1 MLGLVRH
8 QLHVHPLGVVLVAVN
23 ALFVSAVAVGV
34 PWLVGGLVAN
44 LPAAAAGGPTGT
56 IGLEFGGLVAV
67 LAAQVVISGAQE
79 PVFQDLSLR
88 TEKDVLGR
96 LARLFVAPVRIE
108 HLEDPDFLDRAQRV
122 RSRLW
127 EINQGLMQGGM
138 AVTGV
143 LTLVGATLSVGAV
156 VGGPSALLLAGAALA
171 VAVVRAILMRRELD
185 QWVGAT
191 EHQRHADYAFGLATG
206 LAPKEV
212 RVFGLADWLGDR
224 YWQRMELSWK
234 PFWRKRIH
242 NSVWTLALDGG
253 RAAIAVGVLVHVVH
267 GALDGQFDVGAVATA
282 IPLVLLLAQAEIGGL
297 PLFVRGAA
305 VLADF
310 EETERLYGRPMPE
323 SPTPPDG
330 SAATRGGRAAYALGG
345 DRGGH
350 GRPPTVEL
358 HEVTFAYAG
367 RDVPVLD
374 GLSLRLEA
382 GENVGLVGVNG
393 AGKSTLIRLLTG
405 TLRPDRG
412 RVVVDG
418 VDLATMSDA
427 EVTRWQ
433 RRVAVLTQEFCRYPL
448 SARDN
453 VTLGAGRRWRES
465 DQADLDVT
473 AARSGAAAVIGDLTA
488 GWETVLDP
496 TYPGGQGVSGGQ
508 WQRIAL
514 ARATFGLTRG
524 AGMMVLDEPAA
535 ALDARSEA
543 HLVERQLGLASGI
556 TSLVVSHRFSVLRPI
571 PRIVVL
577 EGGRITEDGSHDEL
591 MVAGRTYAR
600 LFSLQSSRL
609 LAGEGR

>member
-8 QLHVHPLGVVLVAVN
+8 QFRVHPLGVVLVVVN
-23 ALFVSAVAVGV
+23 ALFVSGVSVGV
-34 PWLVGGLVAN
+34 PWLVGGLVAD
-44 LPAAAAGGPTGT
+44 LPAAAAGGPLGA

-67 LAAQVVISGAQE
+67 LAAQVVVSGTQE

-88 TEKDVLGR
+88 TERDVLAR
-96 LARLFVAPVRIE
+96 LTRLFVAPVRIQ
-108 HLEDPDFLDRAQRV
+108 HLEDPDFLDRAHRV

-127 EINQGLMQGGM
+127 EINQGLMQGGI
-138 AVTGV
+138 ALTGL
-143 LTLVGATLSVGAV
+143 LTVVGATVSVGAV
-156 VGGPSALLLAGAALA
+156 VGWPSALLLVAAALE
-171 VAVVRAILMRRELD
+171 VAVIRAVLMRRELD

-191 EHQRHADYAFGLATG
+191 EHQRHAEYAFGLATG

-212 RVFGLADWLGDR
+212 RVFGLADWLARR
-224 YWQRMELSWK
+224 YWDQMSLSWK

-242 NSVWTLALDGG
+242 NSVWTLVLDGI
-253 RAAIAVGVLVHVVH
+253 RAAIAVGVVVHVVRA
-267 GALDGQFDVGAVATA
+267 ALRGGLAVGSVATA

-305 VLADF
+305 ILADLR
-310 EETERLYGRPMPE
+310 ETERIYGRPMPE
-323 SPTPPDG
+323 SPTPPVD
-330 SAATRGGRAAYALGG
+330 SAVRTPGHTAYAPVAGG
-345 DRGGH
+345 TH
-350 GRPPTVEL
+350 GRPPTVTL
-358 HEVTFAYAG
+358 HDVTFTYAG

-374 GLSLRLEA
+374 GLSLRIGA

-405 TLRPDRG
+405 TVRPDTG
-412 RVVVDG
+412 RIEIDG

-448 SARDN
+448 TARDN
-453 VTLGAGRRWRES
+453 VTLGAGRLWAETDR
-465 DQADLDVT
+465 ADLDVT
-473 AARSGAAAVIGDLTA
+473 AARSGALDVVVGLGA
-488 GWETVLDP
+488 GWDTVLDA
-496 TYPGGQGVSGGQ
+496 TYPGGQDVSGGQ

-514 ARATFGLTRG
+514 ARAAFGLTRG

-543 HLVERQLGLASGI
+543 HLVERQLALTSGI

-577 EGGRITEDGSHDEL
+577 EGGRITEDGSHDDL
-591 MVAGRTYAR
+591 MAAGGTYAR

-609 LAGEGR
+609 FAGEGR

>member
-8 QLHVHPLGVVLVAVN
+8 QYRVHPLGVVLVGVN
-23 ALFVSAVAVGV
+23 ALLVSAVAVGV
-34 PWLVGGLVAN
+34 PWLVGGLVAD

-56 IGLEFGGLVAV
+56 IALEFGGLVAV

-96 LARLFVAPVRIE
+96 LGRLFVSPVRIE

-122 RSRLW
+122 RSRVW
-127 EINQGLMQGGM
+127 EVDQGLMQGGV

-143 LTLVGATLSVGAV
+143 LTLVGATISVGAA
-156 VGGPSALLLAGAALA
+156 VGWPSALLLVGAA
-171 VAVVRAILMRRELD
+171 VAVAVARALLMRRELD

-191 EHQRHADYAFGLATG
+191 EHQRHAEYAFGLATG

-212 RVFGLADWLGDR
+212 RVFGLADWLGAR
-224 YWQRMELSWK
+224 YWQRMGLSWR

-242 NSVWTLALDGG
+242 NSVWTLLLDGG
-253 RAAIAVGVLVHVVH
+253 RAAIAVGVVVHVVR
-267 GALDGQFDVGAVATA
+267 GALDGRFDVGAVATV

-305 VLADF
+305 VLADL
-310 EETERLYGRPMPE
+310 EETERLYGQPLPE
-323 SPTPPDG
+323 SPTATDG
-330 SAATRGGRAAYALGG
+330 SAVTRGGRTAYALRG
-345 DRGGH
+345 GGH

-358 HEVTFAYAG
+358 RDITFSYAG
-367 RDVPVLD
+367 RDVPVID
-374 GLSLRLEA
+374 GLSLHLDA

-412 RVVVDG
+412 CVVVDG

-427 EVTRWQ
+427 DVTRWQ

-453 VTLGAGRRWRES
+453 VTMGAGHRWTE
-465 DQADLDVT
+465 ADRDELEAA
-473 AARSGAAAVIGDLTA
+473 AARSGAAGVIDDLTG
-488 GWETVLDP
+488 GWETVLDASF
-496 TYPGGQGVSGGQ
+496 PGGQDVSGGQ

-514 ARATFGLTRG
+514 ARATFGLAHG

-543 HLVERQLGLASGI
+543 HLVERQLALTSGI
-556 TSLVVSHRFSVLRPI
+556 TSLVASHRFSVLRPI
-571 PRIVVL
+571 PRLVVL

-591 MVAGRTYAR
+591 MAAGGTYAR

-609 LAGEGR
+609 LAGEQR